1 MMSKRSNRNFL
12 FLIIGQAVSLFGTV
26 LLRFTVSLLILDLTG
41 SAALFGM
48 ITAIGYLP
56 PVFLSPVVG
65 FLADRKNKKNLMVG
79 LDGMYGLLAIC
90 LALAM
95 RLPHTLAGITVAMV
109 ALSILSSFETPIVQ
123 STIPLLQAKD
133 NLVKANAIVSQINM
147 SAQLAGPLLAG
158 VCYGIVTRSDLMGV
172 QSIFL
177 GCAICFCLA
186 AFVEL
191 WIEIPI
197 VSIRRKTLSMRL
209 LRQDYREGIR
219 FLTKERTYVLGA
231 ILLNAAFVL
240 LIQPF
245 ITTGAPFIISV
256 VLELSAA
263 LNGCAQAFMGAA
275 GLIGG
280 IIAGSLSSRFPL
292 SRTYRLFWIMGA
304 AIALLGMAFLLRATA
319 YVTYMI
325 LVLAGVVIFMFASI
339 AGILILSAI
348 QQNVPDHLLG
358 RTMSFYTAAV
368 NAAFPTGI
376 WLYGYLY
383 DKLINHLFAVLL
395 ATAVLIFAVGKM
407 GKQIYKHL

>member
-1 MMSKRSNRNFL
+1 MISERLNRNFL
-12 FLIIGQAVSLFGTV
+12 FLLTGQAVSLFGTV

-79 LDGMYGLLAIC
+79 LDGMYGLLAVC

-95 RLPHTLAGITVAMV
+95 RLPHTLACITVAMAV
-109 ALSILSSFETPIVQ
+109 LSILSSFETPLVQ

-133 NLVKANAIVSQINM
+133 DLVKANAVVSQINM
-147 SAQLAGPLLAG
+147 AAQLAGPLLAG

-177 GCAICFCLA
+177 GCAICFGLA

-197 VSIRRKTLSMRL
+197 VSIRRETLTMRL
-209 LRQDYREGIR
+209 LRQDYRDGIR
-219 FLTKERTYVLGA
+219 FLTKERTHVLGA

-245 ITTGAPFIISV
+245 ITTGSPFIISV

-280 IIAGSLSSRFPL
+280 IIAGSLSNRFQNSRI
-292 SRTYRLFWIMGA
+292 YRLFWIMGA

-348 QQNVPDHLLG
+348 QQNVPDYMLG

-368 NAAFPTGI
+368 NAALPTGI

-383 DKLINHLFAVLL
+383 DKLINYLFAVLL
-395 ATAVLIFAVGKM
+395 TTAVLIFAVGKM

>member
-79 LDGMYGLLAIC
+79 LDGMYGLLAVC

-147 SAQLAGPLLAG
+147 AAQLAGPLLAG

-197 VSIRRKTLSMRL
+197 VSIRRGTLSMRL

-304 AIALLGMAFLLRATA
+304 AIALLGMTFLLRATA

-348 QQNVPDHLLG
+348 QQNVPDQMLG

-368 NAAFPTGI
+368 NAALPTGI

>member
-1 MMSKRSNRNFL
+1 MISKRSNRNFL

-79 LDGMYGLLAIC
+79 LDGMYGLLAVC

-147 SAQLAGPLLAG
+147 AAQLAGPLLAG

-292 SRTYRLFWIMGA
+292 SQTYRLFWIMGA
-304 AIALLGMAFLLRATA
+304 AIALLGMAFLLGATA

-348 QQNVPDHLLG
+348 QQNVPDQMLG

-383 DKLINHLFAVLL
+383 DKLINYLFAVLL